1 MGIEN
6 LDIKNYQ
13 EIVDNATQLVSGRP
27 TKHRQVQKA
36 RIKAILNGGAEG
48 MKALLGNSM
57 ETSDADLLPAPNM
70 LQSGIDRLAQ
80 KIAGVPDVRV
90 DILNHNTSDRAK
102 RRAEKLERI
111 VTSYDE
117 SQNLNLQLAQAARWL
132 PGYGYA
138 AWIITTRTD
147 KNGYLYPTA
156 ELRDPYDTFPG
167 NFGPN
172 QEPRELAVLRRIPRY
187 KLAQLYPEFAKE
199 ILNPAEEETTET
211 AFGRGGVGTQY
222 QNDKDNNWE
231 DNTGQGVRII
241 EYYDVGGTY
250 VVFPEKKMI
259 LDFVPNY
266 LSSPPFVFM
275 KRTSFDELKGQY
287 DHIIGLMGMM
297 AKINIMSAI
306 AMEDSVFT
314 ETNISGE
321 IESGQYR
328 KGRFA
333 VNYLAPGTQ
342 VSKPASNV
350 PYQIFQQIDR
360 IERQLR
366 VGGSYPVSDDSQ
378 SPLSFATGR
387 GLEELGASMS
397 LMIREYHTVMADA
410 IEMIDSKRLEW
421 DQKMYGG
428 KAKDLSGYYNNQFFS
443 EKYDP
448 AKDIQGAY
456 KTRRVYGAMAGY
468 DEPQKIVTGL
478 QLLQAGIID
487 TQTLQENLDGLDN
500 LTTVNSRIT
509 KEKAEKVLFDSLL
522 AQAQQG
528 DPKATMAVIQIRKQ
542 PDDMQS
548 ILDKFYTAEE
558 PAIPEAEQELLGGAS
573 LPPQGAPPGIAQ
585 LLQGMGG

>member
-1 MGIEN
+1 MTPEEIQ
-6 LDIKNYQ
+6 YQ
-13 EIVDNATQLVSGRP
+13 ITQLHYDNQSAYSMRGRI
-27 TKHRQVQKA
+27 RS
-36 RIKAILNGGAEG
+36 IMNGGPDG
-48 MKALLGNSM
+48 LLALLG
-57 ETSDADLLPAPNM
+57 DQIQGFQDYQIPVPNLM
-70 LQSGIDRLAQ
+70 MSGLEHLAQ
-80 KIAGVPDVRV
+80 KIGRIPNLKVDVPNGKD
-90 DILNHNTSDRAK
+90 SDRARK
-102 RRAEKLERI
+102 KAEKIARI
-111 VTSYDE
+111 VNAYDDT
-117 SQNLNLQLAQAARWL
+117 QKLDLQMPQVGRWL
-132 PGYGYA
+132 PGYGFA
-138 AWIITTRTD
+138 VWVIREKKGADGTP
-147 KNGYLYPTA
+147 YPCA
-156 ELRDPYDTFPG
+156 ELRDPYNCFTGYYGADQQPKEMAIVRRVPKASLSMVYPKFADKI
-167 NFGPN
+167 N
-172 QEPRELAVLRRIPRY
+172 QKDPYEVSN
-187 KLAQLYPEFAKE
+187 
-199 ILNPAEEETTET
+199 LNIGSAYASAYTD
-211 AFGRGGVGTQY
+211 QY
-222 QNDKDNNWE
+222 NGSWANSNGEGDL
-231 DNTGQGVRII
+231 IA
-241 EYYDVGGTY
+241 EYYNEDGTY
-250 VVFPEKKMI
+250 IFHMTSGTI
-259 LDFVPNY
+259 LDFIPNP
-266 LSSPPFVFM
+266 LDSGPAFVVAKKFA
-275 KRTSFDELKGQY
+275 FDRLQGQY
-287 DHIIGLMGMM
+287 DQIIGLMASM
-297 AKINIMSAI
+297 AKINVMSII
-306 AMEDSVFT
+306 AMEDAVFT

-410 IEMIDSKRLEW
+410 AEMIDYKRLEW

-428 KAKDLSGYYNNQFFS
+428 STKSFSGYYNNTFFS
-443 EKYDP
+443 ETYDP
-448 AKDIQGAY
+448 EKDIAGAF

-500 LTTVNSRIT
+500 IVRVNERIT

-528 DPKATMAVIQIRKQ
+528 DPKATMAVIQIRKN
-542 PDDMQS
+542 PDDMS
-548 ILDKFYTAEE
+548 TILDKFYTAEDPE
-558 PAIPEAEQELLGGAS
+558 IPEQEQELLGGAS

>member
-1 MGIEN
+1 VTPEEIQ
-6 LDIKNYQ
+6 YQ
-13 EIVDNATQLVSGRP
+13 ITQLHYDNQSAYSTRGRI
-27 TKHRQVQKA
+27 R
-36 RIKAILNGGAEG
+36 AIMNGGPDG
-48 MKALLGNSM
+48 IMALLGDQL
-57 ETSDADLLPAPNM
+57 TGFQDFQIPVPNLM
-70 LQSGIDRLAQ
+70 MSGLEHLSQ
-80 KIAGVPDVRV
+80 KIGRIPNLKVDVPNNKD
-90 DILNHNTSDRAK
+90 SDRA
-102 RRAEKLERI
+102 RAKADKIARI
-111 VTSYDE
+111 VTSYDDT
-117 SQNLNLQLAQAARWL
+117 QKLDLQMPQVGRWL
-132 PGYGYA
+132 PGYGFA
-138 AWIITTRTD
+138 VWVIREKKGPDGTP
-147 KNGYLYPTA
+147 YPCA
-156 ELRDPYDTFPG
+156 ELRDPYNCFPG
-167 NFGPN
+167 YFGADQQPK
-172 QEPRELAVLRRIPRY
+172 EMAIVRRVPKEALART
-187 KLAQLYPEFAKE
+187 YPKFAEK
-199 ILNPAEEETTET
+199 IM
-211 AFGRGGVGTQY
+211 
-222 QNDKDNNWE
+222 DKDGYAT
-231 DNTGQGVRII
+231 NTLGIGNAYASAYTDSYNGSWANSNGEGDLLA
-241 EYYDVGGTY
+241 EYYNEEGTY
-250 VVFPEKKMI
+250 IFHMTSATI
-259 LDFVPNY
+259 LDFIPNP
-266 LSSPPFVFM
+266 LDSGPSFVVAKKFA
-275 KRTSFDELKGQY
+275 FDRLQGQY
-287 DHIIGLMGMM
+287 DQIIGLMASM
-297 AKINIMSAI
+297 AKINVMSII
-306 AMEDSVFT
+306 AMEDAVFT

-410 IEMIDSKRLEW
+410 IEMIDAKRLEW

-428 KAKDLSGYYNNQFFS
+428 ESKDLSGYYNNQFFS
-443 EKYDP
+443 EKYEP
-448 AKDIQGAY
+448 SKDIQGAY

-509 KEKAEKVLFDSLL
+509 KEKADKILFDTLL

-528 DPKATMAVIQIRKQ
+528 DPKATMAVVQIRKN
-542 PDDMQS
+542 PDDMQN
-548 ILDKFYTAEE
+548 ILDKFFTAEE
-558 PAIPEAEQELLGGAS
+558 PEIPNAEQELLGGAS

>member
-1 MGIEN
+1 MTPEEIQ
-6 LDIKNYQ
+6 YQ
-13 EIVDNATQLVSGRP
+13 ITQLHYDNQSAYSTRGRI
-27 TKHRQVQKA
+27 R
-36 RIKAILNGGAEG
+36 AIMNGGPDG
-48 MKALLGNSM
+48 LLALLG
-57 ETSDADLLPAPNM
+57 EQLKGFQDFQIPVPNLM
-70 LQSGIDRLAQ
+70 MSGLEHLSQ
-80 KIAGVPDVRV
+80 KIGRIPNLKVDVPNNKD
-90 DILNHNTSDRAK
+90 SDRA
-102 RRAEKLERI
+102 RAKADKIARI
-111 VTSYDE
+111 VTSYDDT
-117 SQNLNLQLAQAARWL
+117 QKIDLQMPQVGRWL
-132 PGYGYA
+132 PGYGFA
-138 AWIITTRTD
+138 VWVIREKKGPDGTP
-147 KNGYLYPTA
+147 YPCA
-156 ELRDPYDTFPG
+156 ELRDPYNCFPG
-167 NFGPN
+167 YFGADQQPK
-172 QEPRELAVLRRIPRY
+172 EMAIIRRVP
-187 KLAQLYPEFAKE
+187 KESLTKAYPQAADKINSKDFYQVNT
-199 ILNPAEEETTET
+199 L
-211 AFGRGGVGTQY
+211 GVGNVYGSAYTDSY
-222 QNDKDNNWE
+222 NGSWANSNGEGDL
-231 DNTGQGVRII
+231 IA
-241 EYYDVGGTY
+241 EYYNEEGTY
-250 VVFPEKKMI
+250 IFHMTSATI
-259 LDFVPNY
+259 LDFIPNP
-266 LSSPPFVFM
+266 LDSGPAFVVAKKFA
-275 KRTSFDELKGQY
+275 FDRLQGQY
-287 DHIIGLMGMM
+287 DQIIGLMASM
-297 AKINIMSAI
+297 AKINVMSII
-306 AMEDSVFT
+306 AMEDAVFT

-428 KAKDLSGYYNNQFFS
+428 KSKDLSGYYNNQFFS

-448 AKDIQGAY
+448 SVDIQGAY

-528 DPKATMAVIQIRKQ
+528 DPKATMAVIQIRKK

-548 ILDKFYTAEE
+548 ILDKFYTAEQPE
-558 PAIPEAEQELLGGAS
+558 IPQAEQDLLGGAT
-573 LPPQGAPPGIAQ
+573 LPPQGPPPGIAQ
-585 LLQGMGG
+585 LLQGLGG

>member
-1 MGIEN
+1 MTPEEIQ
-6 LDIKNYQ
+6 YQ
-13 EIVDNATQLVSGRP
+13 ITQLHYDNQSAYSTRGRI
-27 TKHRQVQKA
+27 R
-36 RIKAILNGGAEG
+36 AIMNGGPDG
-48 MKALLGNSM
+48 LLALLG
-57 ETSDADLLPAPNM
+57 DQIKGFQDFQIPVPNLM
-70 LQSGIDRLAQ
+70 MSGLEHLSQ
-80 KIAGVPDVRV
+80 KIGRIPNLKVDVPNNKD
-90 DILNHNTSDRAK
+90 SDRA
-102 RRAEKLERI
+102 RAKADKIARI
-111 VTSYDE
+111 VTSYDDT
-117 SQNLNLQLAQAARWL
+117 QKLDLQMPQVGRWL
-132 PGYGYA
+132 PGYGFA
-138 AWIITTRTD
+138 VWVIREKKGPDGTP
-147 KNGYLYPTA
+147 YPCA
-156 ELRDPYDTFPG
+156 ELRDPYNCFPG
-167 NFGPN
+167 YFGADQQPK
-172 QEPRELAVLRRIPRY
+172 EMAIVRRVP
-187 KLAQLYPEFAKE
+187 KESLAQVYPKYAEKIMAKDGY
-199 ILNPAEEETTET
+199 ETNALGIGNAYASAYTDSYNGSWANSNGEGDLV
-211 AFGRGGVGTQY
+211 A
-222 QNDKDNNWE
+222 
-231 DNTGQGVRII
+231 
-241 EYYDVGGTY
+241 EYYNEEGTY
-250 VVFPEKKMI
+250 IFHMTSGTI
-259 LDFVPNY
+259 LDFIPNP
-266 LSSPPFVFM
+266 LDSGPAFVVAKKFA
-275 KRTSFDELKGQY
+275 FDRLQGQY
-287 DHIIGLMGMM
+287 DQIIGLMASM
-297 AKINIMSAI
+297 AKINVMSII
-306 AMEDSVFT
+306 AMEDAVFT

>member
-1 MGIEN
+1 MTPEEIQ
-6 LDIKNYQ
+6 YQ
-13 EIVDNATQLVSGRP
+13 ITQLHFDNQSAYSTRGRI
-27 TKHRQVQKA
+27 R
-36 RIKAILNGGAEG
+36 AIMNGGPDG
-48 MKALLGNSM
+48 LLALLG
-57 ETSDADLLPAPNM
+57 DQIKGFQDFQIPVPNLM
-70 LQSGIDRLAQ
+70 MSGLEHLSQ
-80 KIAGVPDVRV
+80 KIGRIPNLKVDVPNNKD
-90 DILNHNTSDRAK
+90 SDRA
-102 RRAEKLERI
+102 RAKADKIARI
-111 VTSYDE
+111 VTSYDDT
-117 SQNLNLQLAQAARWL
+117 QKLDLQMPQVGRWL
-132 PGYGYA
+132 PGYGFA
-138 AWIITTRTD
+138 VWVIREKKGPDGTP
-147 KNGYLYPTA
+147 YPCA
-156 ELRDPYDTFPG
+156 ELRDPYNCFPG
-167 NFGPN
+167 YFGADQQPK
-172 QEPRELAVLRRIPRY
+172 EMAIIRRVP
-187 KLAQLYPEFAKE
+187 KESLTKAYPQSADKINSKDFYQTST
-199 ILNPAEEETTET
+199 L
-211 AFGRGGVGTQY
+211 GVGNAYGSAYTDSY
-222 QNDKDNNWE
+222 NGSWANSNGEGDL
-231 DNTGQGVRII
+231 IA
-241 EYYDVGGTY
+241 EYYNEEGTY
-250 VVFPEKKMI
+250 IFHMTSATI
-259 LDFVPNY
+259 LDFIPNP
-266 LSSPPFVFM
+266 LDSGPAFVIAKKFA
-275 KRTSFDELKGQY
+275 FDRMQGQY
-287 DHIIGLMGMM
+287 DQIIGLMASM
-297 AKINIMSAI
+297 AKINVMSII
-306 AMEDSVFT
+306 AMEDAVFT

-428 KAKDLSGYYNNQFFS
+428 KSKDLSGYYNNQFFS

-448 AKDIQGAY
+448 SVDINGAY

-548 ILDKFYTAEE
+548 ILDKFYTAEQPE
-558 PAIPEAEQELLGGAS
+558 IPQAEQDLLGGAT
-573 LPPQGAPPGIAQ
+573 LPPQGPPPGIAQ

>member
-1 MGIEN
+1 VTPEEIQ
-6 LDIKNYQ
+6 YQ
-13 EIVDNATQLVSGRP
+13 ITQLHYDNQSAYSTRGRI
-27 TKHRQVQKA
+27 R
-36 RIKAILNGGAEG
+36 AIMNGGPDG
-48 MKALLGNSM
+48 LLALLG
-57 ETSDADLLPAPNM
+57 DQIKGFQDFQIPVPNLM
-70 LQSGIDRLAQ
+70 MSGLEHLSQ
-80 KIAGVPDVRV
+80 KIGRIPNLKVDVPNNKD
-90 DILNHNTSDRAK
+90 SDRA
-102 RRAEKLERI
+102 RAKADKIARI
-111 VTSYDE
+111 VTSYDDT
-117 SQNLNLQLAQAARWL
+117 QKLDLQMPQVGRWL
-132 PGYGYA
+132 PGYGFA
-138 AWIITTRTD
+138 VWVIREKKGPDGTP
-147 KNGYLYPTA
+147 YPCA
-156 ELRDPYDTFPG
+156 ELRDPYNCFPG
-167 NFGPN
+167 YFGADQQPK
-172 QEPRELAVLRRIPRY
+172 EMAIVRRVPKEALART
-187 KLAQLYPEFAKE
+187 YPKSAEKIMAKDGY
-199 ILNPAEEETTET
+199 ET
-211 AFGRGGVGTQY
+211 
-222 QNDKDNNWE
+222 
-231 DNTGQGVRII
+231 NTLGIGNAYASAYTDSYNGSWANSNGEGDLVA
-241 EYYDVGGTY
+241 EYYNEEGTY
-250 VVFPEKKMI
+250 IFHMTSATI
-259 LDFVPNY
+259 LDFIPNP
-266 LSSPPFVFM
+266 LDSGPAFVIAKKFA
-275 KRTSFDELKGQY
+275 FDRMQGQY
-287 DHIIGLMGMM
+287 DQIIGLMASM
-297 AKINIMSAI
+297 AKINVMSII
-306 AMEDSVFT
+306 AMEDAVFT

-410 IEMIDSKRLEW
+410 IEMIDAKRLEW

-428 KAKDLSGYYNNQFFS
+428 QSKDLSGYYNNQFFS
-443 EKYDP
+443 EKYEP
-448 AKDIQGAY
+448 SKDIQGAY

-509 KEKAEKVLFDSLL
+509 KEKADKILFDTLL

-528 DPKATMAVIQIRKQ
+528 DPKATMAVVQIRKN
-542 PDDMQS
+542 PDDMQN
-548 ILDKFYTAEE
+548 ILDKFFTAEE
-558 PAIPEAEQELLGGAS
+558 PEIPNAEQELLGGAS

>member
-1 MGIEN
+1 VTPEEIQ
-6 LDIKNYQ
+6 YQ
-13 EIVDNATQLVSGRP
+13 ITQLHYDNQSAYSTRGRI
-27 TKHRQVQKA
+27 R
-36 RIKAILNGGAEG
+36 AIMNGGPDG
-48 MKALLGNSM
+48 IMALLGDQL
-57 ETSDADLLPAPNM
+57 TGFQDFQIPVPNLM
-70 LQSGIDRLAQ
+70 MSGLEHLSQ
-80 KIAGVPDVRV
+80 KIGRIPNLKVDVPNNKD
-90 DILNHNTSDRAK
+90 SDRA
-102 RRAEKLERI
+102 RAKADKIARI
-111 VTSYDE
+111 VTSYDDT
-117 SQNLNLQLAQAARWL
+117 QKLDLQMPQVGRWL
-132 PGYGYA
+132 PGYGFA
-138 AWIITTRTD
+138 VWVIREKKGPDGTP
-147 KNGYLYPTA
+147 YPCA
-156 ELRDPYDTFPG
+156 ELRDPYNCFPG
-167 NFGPN
+167 YFGADQQPK
-172 QEPRELAVLRRIPRY
+172 EMAIVRRVPKEALART
-187 KLAQLYPEFAKE
+187 YPKFAEK
-199 ILNPAEEETTET
+199 IM
-211 AFGRGGVGTQY
+211 
-222 QNDKDNNWE
+222 DKDGYAT
-231 DNTGQGVRII
+231 NTLGIGNAYASAYTDSYNGSWANSNGEGDLLA
-241 EYYDVGGTY
+241 EYYNEEGTY
-250 VVFPEKKMI
+250 IFHMTSATI
-259 LDFVPNY
+259 LDFIPNP
-266 LSSPPFVFM
+266 LDSGPSFVVAKKFA
-275 KRTSFDELKGQY
+275 FDRLQGQY
-287 DHIIGLMGMM
+287 DQIIGLMASM
-297 AKINIMSAI
+297 AKINVMSII
-306 AMEDSVFT
+306 AMEDAVFT

-410 IEMIDSKRLEW
+410 IEMIDAKRLEW

-428 KAKDLSGYYNNQFFS
+428 ESKDLSGYYNNQFFS
-443 EKYDP
+443 EKYEP
-448 AKDIQGAY
+448 SKDIQGAY

-500 LTTVNSRIT
+500 LATVNSRIT
-509 KEKAEKVLFDSLL
+509 KEKADKILFDTLL

-528 DPKATMAVIQIRKQ
+528 DPKATMAVVQIRKN
-542 PDDMQS
+542 PDDMQN
-548 ILDKFYTAEE
+548 ILDKFFTAEE
-558 PAIPEAEQELLGGAS
+558 PEIPNAEQELLGGAS

>member
-1 MGIEN
+1 MTPEEIQ
-6 LDIKNYQ
+6 YQ
-13 EIVDNATQLVSGRP
+13 ITQLHYDNQSAYSTRGRI
-27 TKHRQVQKA
+27 R
-36 RIKAILNGGAEG
+36 AIMNGGPDG
-48 MKALLGNSM
+48 ILALLGDQLQGF
-57 ETSDADLLPAPNM
+57 EDFQIPVPNLM
-70 LQSGIDRLAQ
+70 MSGLEHLSQ
-80 KIAGVPDVRV
+80 KIGRIPNLKVDVPNNKD
-90 DILNHNTSDRAK
+90 SDRA
-102 RRAEKLERI
+102 RAKADKIARI
-111 VTSYDE
+111 VTSYDDT
-117 SQNLNLQLAQAARWL
+117 QKLDLQMPQVGRWL
-132 PGYGYA
+132 PGYGFA
-138 AWIITTRTD
+138 VWVIREKMGPDGIP
-147 KNGYLYPTA
+147 YPCA
-156 ELRDPYDTFPG
+156 ELRDPYNCFPG
-167 NFGPN
+167 YFGADQQPK
-172 QEPRELAVLRRIPRY
+172 EMAIVRRVP
-187 KLAQLYPEFAKE
+187 KVALSKAYPKSADKINSKDFYQTNT
-199 ILNPAEEETTET
+199 L
-211 AFGRGGVGTQY
+211 GVGNAYASAYTDSY
-222 QNDKDNNWE
+222 NGSWANSNGEGDL
-231 DNTGQGVRII
+231 IA
-241 EYYDVGGTY
+241 EYYNEEGTY
-250 VVFPEKKMI
+250 IFHMTSATI
-259 LDFVPNY
+259 LDFIPNP
-266 LSSPPFVFM
+266 LDSGPAFVIAKKFA
-275 KRTSFDELKGQY
+275 FDRLQGQY
-287 DHIIGLMGMM
+287 DQIIGLMASM
-297 AKINIMSAI
+297 AKINVMSII
-306 AMEDSVFT
+306 AMEDAVFT

-428 KAKDLSGYYNNQFFS
+428 KSKDLSGYYNNQFFS

-448 AKDIQGAY
+448 SVDINGAY

-528 DPKATMAVIQIRKQ
+528 DPKATMAVIQIRKK

-548 ILDKFYTAEE
+548 ILDKFYTAEQPE
-558 PAIPEAEQELLGGAS
+558 IPQAEQDLLGGAT
-573 LPPQGAPPGIAQ
+573 LPPQGPPPGIAQ

>member
-1 MGIEN
+1 MTPEEIQ
-6 LDIKNYQ
+6 YQ
-13 EIVDNATQLVSGRP
+13 ITQLHYDNQSAYSTRGRI
-27 TKHRQVQKA
+27 R
-36 RIKAILNGGAEG
+36 AIMNGGPDG
-48 MKALLGNSM
+48 LLALLG
-57 ETSDADLLPAPNM
+57 DQIKGFQDFQIPVPNLM
-70 LQSGIDRLAQ
+70 MSGLEHLSQ
-80 KIAGVPDVRV
+80 KIGRIPNLKVDVPNNKD
-90 DILNHNTSDRAK
+90 SDRA
-102 RRAEKLERI
+102 RAKADKIARI
-111 VTSYDE
+111 VTSYDDT
-117 SQNLNLQLAQAARWL
+117 QKLDLQMPQVGRWL
-132 PGYGYA
+132 PGYGFA
-138 AWIITTRTD
+138 VWVIREKKGPDGTP
-147 KNGYLYPTA
+147 YPCA
-156 ELRDPYDTFPG
+156 ELRDPYNCFPG
-167 NFGPN
+167 YFGADQQPK
-172 QEPRELAVLRRIPRY
+172 EMAIVRRVPKEALART
-187 KLAQLYPEFAKE
+187 YPKSAEKIMAKDGY
-199 ILNPAEEETTET
+199 ET
-211 AFGRGGVGTQY
+211 
-222 QNDKDNNWE
+222 
-231 DNTGQGVRII
+231 NTLGIGNAYASAYTDSYNGSWANSNGEGDLVA
-241 EYYDVGGTY
+241 EYYNEEGTY
-250 VVFPEKKMI
+250 IFHMTSGTI
-259 LDFVPNY
+259 LDFIPNP
-266 LSSPPFVFM
+266 LDSGPAFVVAKKFA
-275 KRTSFDELKGQY
+275 FDRLQGQY
-287 DHIIGLMGMM
+287 DQIIGLMASM
-297 AKINIMSAI
+297 AKINVMSII
-306 AMEDSVFT
+306 AMEDAVFT

-410 IEMIDSKRLEW
+410 IEMIDAKRLEW

-428 KAKDLSGYYNNQFFS
+428 QAKDLSGYYNNQFFS

>member
-1 MGIEN
+1 MTPEEIQ
-6 LDIKNYQ
+6 YQ
-13 EIVDNATQLVSGRP
+13 ITQLHYDNQSAYSTRGRI
-27 TKHRQVQKA
+27 R
-36 RIKAILNGGAEG
+36 AIMNGGPDG
-48 MKALLGNSM
+48 ILALLG
-57 ETSDADLLPAPNM
+57 DQIKGFQDYQIPVPNLM
-70 LQSGIDRLAQ
+70 MSGLEHLSQ
-80 KIAGVPDVRV
+80 KIGRIPNLKV
-90 DILNHNTSDRAK
+90 DTPNGKDSERSK
-102 RRAEKLERI
+102 QKAEKIARI

-117 SQNLNLQLAQAARWL
+117 TQKLELQMPQVGRWL
-132 PGYGYA
+132 PGYGFA
-138 AWIITTRTD
+138 VWVIREKKGPDGTP
-147 KNGYLYPTA
+147 YPCA
-156 ELRDPYDTFPG
+156 ELRDPYNCFPG
-167 NFGPN
+167 YFGADQQPK
-172 QEPRELAVLRRIPRY
+172 EMAIIRRVPKEALAKTYPRFADKINKKDGYQVNTLGIGSAYASAYTDSYNGSWANSNGEGDILA
-187 KLAQLYPEFAKE
+187 
-199 ILNPAEEETTET
+199 
-211 AFGRGGVGTQY
+211 
-222 QNDKDNNWE
+222 
-231 DNTGQGVRII
+231 
-241 EYYDVGGTY
+241 EYYNEEGTY
-250 VVFPEKKMI
+250 IFHMSSGTI
-259 LDFVPNY
+259 LDFIPNP
-266 LSSPPFVFM
+266 LDSGPAFVIAKKFA
-275 KRTSFDELKGQY
+275 FDKLQGQY
-287 DHIIGLMGMM
+287 DQIIGLMASM
-297 AKINIMSAI
+297 AKINVMSII
-306 AMEDSVFT
+306 AMEDAVFT

-410 IEMIDSKRLEW
+410 AEMIDFKRLEW
-421 DQKMYGG
+421 DEKMYGG
-428 KAKDLSGYYNNQFFS
+428 SSKQLSGYYKNTFFS
-443 EKYDP
+443 ETYDP
-448 AKDIQGAY
+448 EKDIAGAY

-500 LTTVNSRIT
+500 IVRVNERIT

-528 DPKATMAVIQIRKQ
+528 DAKATMAVIQIRKN
-542 PDDMQS
+542 PDDMS
-548 ILDKFYTAEE
+548 TILDKFYTAEDPE
-558 PAIPEAEQELLGGAS
+558 IPEQEQELLGGGA
-573 LPPQGAPPGIAQ
+573 LPPQGPPPGIAQ

>member
-1 MGIEN
+1 MTPEEIQ
-6 LDIKNYQ
+6 YQ
-13 EIVDNATQLVSGRP
+13 ITQLHFDNQSAYSTRGRI
-27 TKHRQVQKA
+27 R
-36 RIKAILNGGAEG
+36 AIMNGGPDG
-48 MKALLGNSM
+48 LLALLG
-57 ETSDADLLPAPNM
+57 DQIKGFQDFQIPVPNLM
-70 LQSGIDRLAQ
+70 MSGLEHLSQ
-80 KIAGVPDVRV
+80 KIGRIPNLKVDVPNNKD
-90 DILNHNTSDRAK
+90 SDRA
-102 RRAEKLERI
+102 RAKADKIARI
-111 VTSYDE
+111 VTSYDDT
-117 SQNLNLQLAQAARWL
+117 QKLDLQMPQVGRWL
-132 PGYGYA
+132 PGYGFA
-138 AWIITTRTD
+138 VWVIREKKGPDGTP
-147 KNGYLYPTA
+147 YPCA
-156 ELRDPYDTFPG
+156 ELRDPYNCFPG
-167 NFGPN
+167 YFGADQQPKEMAIVRRVPKEALTKAYPN
-172 QEPRELAVLRRIPRY
+172 SADKINSKDFYQTSTL
-187 KLAQLYPEFAKE
+187 
-199 ILNPAEEETTET
+199 
-211 AFGRGGVGTQY
+211 GVGNAYGSAYTDSY
-222 QNDKDNNWE
+222 NGSWANSNGEGDL
-231 DNTGQGVRII
+231 IA
-241 EYYDVGGTY
+241 EYYNEEGTY
-250 VVFPEKKMI
+250 IFHMTSATI
-259 LDFVPNY
+259 LDFIPNP
-266 LSSPPFVFM
+266 LDSGPAFVIAKKFA
-275 KRTSFDELKGQY
+275 FDRLQGQY
-287 DHIIGLMGMM
+287 DQIIGLMASM
-297 AKINIMSAI
+297 AKINVMSII
-306 AMEDSVFT
+306 AMEDAVFT

-448 AKDIQGAY
+448 SVDIQGAY

-528 DPKATMAVIQIRKQ
+528 DPKATMAVIQIRKK

>member
-1 MGIEN
+1 MTPEEIQ
-6 LDIKNYQ
+6 YQ
-13 EIVDNATQLVSGRP
+13 ITQLHYDNQSAYSTRGRI
-27 TKHRQVQKA
+27 R
-36 RIKAILNGGAEG
+36 AIMNGGPDG
-48 MKALLGNSM
+48 LLALLG
-57 ETSDADLLPAPNM
+57 DQIKGFQDFQIPVPNLM
-70 LQSGIDRLAQ
+70 MSGLEHLSQ
-80 KIAGVPDVRV
+80 KIGRIPNLKVDVPNNKD
-90 DILNHNTSDRAK
+90 SDRA
-102 RRAEKLERI
+102 RAKADKIARI
-111 VTSYDE
+111 VTSYDDT
-117 SQNLNLQLAQAARWL
+117 QKLDLQMPQVGRWL
-132 PGYGYA
+132 PGYGFA
-138 AWIITTRTD
+138 VWVIREKKGPDGTP
-147 KNGYLYPTA
+147 YPCA
-156 ELRDPYDTFPG
+156 ELRDPYNCFPG
-167 NFGPN
+167 YFGADQQPK
-172 QEPRELAVLRRIPRY
+172 EMAIVRRVP
-187 KLAQLYPEFAKE
+187 KESLAQVYPKYAEKIMAKDGY
-199 ILNPAEEETTET
+199 ET
-211 AFGRGGVGTQY
+211 
-222 QNDKDNNWE
+222 
-231 DNTGQGVRII
+231 NTLGIGNAYASAYTDSYNGSWANSNGEGDLVA
-241 EYYDVGGTY
+241 EYYNEEGTY
-250 VVFPEKKMI
+250 IFHMTSATI
-259 LDFVPNY
+259 LDFIPNP
-266 LSSPPFVFM
+266 LDSGPAFVIAKKFA
-275 KRTSFDELKGQY
+275 FDRMQGQY
-287 DHIIGLMGMM
+287 DQIIGLMASM
-297 AKINIMSAI
+297 AKINVMSII
-306 AMEDSVFT
+306 AMEDAVFT

-410 IEMIDSKRLEW
+410 IEMIDAKRLEW

-428 KAKDLSGYYNNQFFS
+428 QSKDLSGYYNNQFFS
-443 EKYDP
+443 EKYEP
-448 AKDIQGAY
+448 SKDIQGAY

-509 KEKAEKVLFDSLL
+509 KEKADKILFDTLL

-528 DPKATMAVIQIRKQ
+528 DPKATMAVVQIRKN
-542 PDDMQS
+542 PDDMQN
-548 ILDKFYTAEE
+548 ILDKFFTAEE
-558 PAIPEAEQELLGGAS
+558 PEIPNAEQELLGGAS